1 MARTGD
7 LTTLRFFF
15 AKNGDDECNGDVTT
29 VELIQQRNEK
39 DRRRNERDDDQT
51 PRPSLV
57 LVAKVSDGDQHRCN
71 HGDEARKE
79 CDQYANGHFGGTLD
93 TVLWPKTLSE

>member
-1 MARTGD
+1 MKSGD
-7 LTTLRFFF
+7 STSVRFFF
-15 AKNGDDECNGDVTT
+15 AFLRVNECYGDVTT

-39 DRRRNERDDDQT
+39 DHRRNERDDDQT

>member
-1 MARTGD
+1 MKSGD
-7 LTTLRFFF
+7 STSVRFFF
-15 AKNGDDECNGDVTT
+15 AFLRVNECYGDVTT

-39 DRRRNERDDDQT
+39 DHRRNERDDDQT

-71 HGDEARKE
+71 YGDEAGEER
-79 CDQYANGHFGGTLD
+79 DQHANSHLSGSRSRI
-93 TVLWPKTLSE
+93 VPKWLNE